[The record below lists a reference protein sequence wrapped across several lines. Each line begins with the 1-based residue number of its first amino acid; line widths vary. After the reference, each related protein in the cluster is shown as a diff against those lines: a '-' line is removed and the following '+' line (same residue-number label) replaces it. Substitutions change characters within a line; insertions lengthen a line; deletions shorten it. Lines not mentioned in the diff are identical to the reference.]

1 MILKCDQEPA
11 IKDLQSEIR
20 KELWDELKC
29 AARSIQEEIRDVRA
43 KIERK
48 EKLSLK
54 LAERDL
60 ALCKQIKELSEKQA
74 KVRTDRLKTMQG
86 VSNLQA
92 ELEQIVEK
100 CFSMPN
106 VEDELPQPSS
116 VPNELW
122 ASKDWKAMETAQG
135 NGEQLKKRM
144 AQLAGVNVP
153 EADTENNIHG
163 GGGAASD
170 GGPTPQPGNTPEDAV
185 VMLYL
190 REKRKRLGVLEE
202 EVLAIVESI
211 KKLKR

>member
-1 MILKCDQEPA
+1 MGPE
-11 IKDLQSEIR
+11 
-20 KELWDELKC
+20 ELDKFATKTNAEK
-29 AARSIQEEIRDVRA
+29 IRDVKA

-60 ALCKQIKELSEKQA
+60 ALCKQIKELSEKQS

-86 VSNLQA
+86 VSILQA

-122 ASKDWKAMETAQG
+122 ASKDWKAMETEQG
-135 NGEQLKKRM
+135 KGEQLKKRM

-170 GGPTPQPGNTPEDAV
+170 GGPTPQPAYTLVPVDDKTGRHVVCNDIYNERPFESEKHED
-185 VMLYL
+185 
-190 REKRKRLGVLEE
+190 EKRNVGG
-202 EVLAIVESI
+202 AP
-211 KKLKR
+211 